1 MNIAARPL
9 ADPCRWLVLFYQ
21 LPSQPAYLRT
31 KIWLRLQTIGAV
43 PVRASAYVLPIG
55 EEAREDFHWLV
66 AEIAKGGGEAAVCE
80 ARLIDGL
87 RDEEVEAQFNAA
99 RDEAYAVLTDEAQ
112 VLLAEAVVP
121 AGAVTRLRR
130 RFDAQRAIDFFAA
143 RRRAPAEKL
152 LLHLEERIRGGAGA
166 RDGHDDSDLVG
177 RVWVT
182 REHLFVDR
190 LACAWAIRRFID
202 PDARFKFV
210 PAQGYRPQ
218 PGELRFDMFEGEIGH
233 EGDSCSLEVLIAR
246 AGLDRDAALT
256 AIAEI
261 VHDIDLKDDKFG
273 RPETPGI
280 LLLLKG
286 LCSPGRPDEQRI
298 ARATAIFNDLYDSYA
313 GDAA

>member
-1 MNIAARPL
+1 MKTASQPL
-9 ADPCRWLVLFYQ
+9 ADPCRWLVLLYQ

-31 KIWLRLQTIGAV
+31 KIWRRLQTIGAV

-55 EEAREDFHWLV
+55 DDAREDFHWLV

-99 RDEAYAVLTDEAQ
+99 RDEAYAVLIDEAQ
-112 VLLAEAVVP
+112 ALLAETIIGS
-121 AGAVTRLRR
+121 GAVTRLRR
-130 RFDAQRAIDFFAA
+130 RFAAQCALDFFAA
-143 RRRAPAEKL
+143 RRRDPAEKL
-152 LLHLEERIRGGAGA
+152 LLRLEERIRGEPDA
-166 RDGHDDSDLVG
+166 RDRDESADLVG

-190 LACAWAIRRFID
+190 LACAWAIRRFVD

-233 EGDSCSLEVLIAR
+233 EGDKCSLEVLIGR
-246 AGLDRDAALT
+246 AGLEHDMALR

-286 LCSPGRPDEQRI
+286 LCSPDRPDEHRI
-298 ARATAIFNDLYDSYA
+298 ARATAIFNDLYESYA
-313 GDAA
+313 GAGV